1 MEEVKDYI
9 FYTILKDFTGNKYKE
24 TGISYGIKKGKSINH
39 EDYFYA
45 FLNIDYFPW
54 EGLNLSGDW
63 PNSLEIMS
71 ADGNVMIANSA
82 PEVKEFNERTYLI
95 YLPSEPSL
103 FQIIF
108 LELISKEFS
117 DVSIDVGVY
126 GEKNEEFRQKRLN
139 NNFNAHAFLQ
149 EYISY
154 HKEKLENG
162 ILAKR
167 KVLP

>member
-45 FLNIDYFPW
+45 FLFIDYFPW
-54 EGLNLSGDW
+54 EGLDLSGDW